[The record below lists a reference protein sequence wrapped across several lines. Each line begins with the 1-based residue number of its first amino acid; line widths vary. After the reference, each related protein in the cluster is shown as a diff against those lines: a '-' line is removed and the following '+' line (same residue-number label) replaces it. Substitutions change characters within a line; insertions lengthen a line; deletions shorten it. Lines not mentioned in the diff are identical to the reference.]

1 MNARVIVLAL
11 VPLITL
17 GACARPQA
25 PRTLPDSSSL
35 GSYGSLRWTRVVTH
49 MHTPYSY
56 DACDTNGLTGG
67 TVTAEDIR
75 YNGTTN
81 AACLAHFREAIC
93 RNRVDYTFTTDH
105 TNHFIAYSIQDLTLF
120 QYGDNIVNSSLG
132 TPYYNRVSGCDGGAF
147 TPVISAGFE
156 TLSMIGIGLKAHLNS
171 DPTSSVRLPIY
182 NGTTST
188 TRALIQSAPSEGVVI
203 MPHTE
208 DKSVATIQSLSPDAM
223 EIYNLHANLD
233 PKIRKKSLGASGYQ
247 VIGNM
252 INYILDPYSDLAPD
266 LAFVSFLEQFPV
278 YSSKWA
284 QIQGAGQK
292 ITGVAAVDSHENVL
306 SMNVADGERFDSYR
320 RTSKIASNLV
330 AVASSDIDLV
340 KTAIKNNKVIIAFE
354 GFGSPV
360 GFDFSATISG
370 TSYRMGDTG
379 TLGAQTATVAIT
391 APTLHSTSIRGKDS
405 PLIRLTLRKINSD
418 GSISDVSSTTNSTL
432 STSVTTAGI
441 YFAEV
446 KITPFHLKEY
456 LGAFGNYASIEN
468 TWVISNPL
476 YLN

>member
-1 MNARVIVLAL
+1 MRVNVFTLIL
-11 VPLITL
+11 PLIL
-17 GACARPQA
+17 FVSSCSRPQA
-25 PRTLPDSSSL
+25 PRTLPDSSTL

-56 DACDTNGLTGG
+56 DACDSNGLTGG
-67 TVTAEDIR
+67 TVTSDDIR

-81 AACLAHFREAIC
+81 ASCLAHFREAIC

-120 QYGDNIVNSSLG
+120 QYGDTTVNSSLG

-147 TPVISAGFE
+147 TPVIGAGFE
-156 TLSMIGIGLKAHLNS
+156 TLSMIGIGLKTHLNS

-182 NGTTST
+182 NGTTSA
-188 TRALIQSAPSEGVVI
+188 TRALIQSVPSEGVVI

-208 DKSVATIQSLSPDAM
+208 DKSVATIQSLGPDAM

-233 PKIRKKSLGASGYQ
+233 PKIRKKSLGASGYG

-252 INYILDPYSDLAPD
+252 INYILDPYSDLVPD
-266 LAFVSFLEQFPV
+266 LAFVSFVEQFSV
-278 YSSKWA
+278 YTSKWG
-284 QIQGAGQK
+284 QIQGGGQK

-306 SMNVADGERFDSYR
+306 SMSVADGERFDSYR

-354 GFGSPV
+354 GYGSPV

-370 TSYRMGDTG
+370 TAYRMGDTG
-379 TLGAQTATVAIT
+379 TLGGGTATIAIT
-391 APTLHSTSIRGKDS
+391 APSLHSTSIRGKDN
-405 PLIRLTLRKINSD
+405 PVIRLTLKKINSD
-418 GSISDVSSTTNSTL
+418 GSITDISTTTNSTL
-432 STSVTTAGI
+432 STGVTTAGI
-441 YFAEV
+441 YYAEV
-446 KITPFHLKEY
+446 KITPYHLKEY

-468 TWVISNPL
+468 TWIISNPL